1 MLGAGYKAIII
12 SCRLGGACD
21 CPFIFQ
27 DDGDGDADG
36 DVHLDEDD
44 DGDDGDDED
53 DEDCTDGSALMC
65 AARTTQRVR
74 SQPGSLTVC
83 VLCLQY
89 PFITFFIF
97 SLF

>member
-21 CPFIFQ
+21 CPFIFL
-27 DDGDGDADG
+27 DDGHGDGDGDGDDNG

-44 DGDDGDDED
+44 GGEEYDDGKD

-74 SQPGSLTVC
+74 SQPGSLPV
-83 VLCLQY
+83 
-89 PFITFFIF
+89 
-97 SLF
+97 